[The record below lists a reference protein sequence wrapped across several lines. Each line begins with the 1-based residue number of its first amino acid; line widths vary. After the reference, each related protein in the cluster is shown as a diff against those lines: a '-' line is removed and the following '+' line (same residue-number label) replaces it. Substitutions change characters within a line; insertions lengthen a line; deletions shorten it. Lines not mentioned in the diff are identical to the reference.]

1 MSRSR
6 IPAVALDHRL
16 MLQVAIVVVSSK
28 ILAGEP
34 DTGREALER
43 LVSDLPGKMVGYVVG
58 PDDRTWIR
66 EHLVRLCDESRPDVI
81 LTVGGTGVRPT
92 DWAPEATRDVIDK
105 EVPGIGEA
113 MRQASIKKVFT
124 AMLSRGTAGIRKDT
138 LIINL
143 PGSAQGAKDN
153 LAVVLPV
160 LEHTVEKIKAVKR

>member
-1 MSRSR
+1 
-6 IPAVALDHRL
+6 
-16 MLQVAIVVVSSK
+16 MLHVAIVVVSSK

-34 DTGREALER
+34 DTGREALEQM
-43 LVSDLPGKMVGYVVG
+43 VSDLPGKVVAYEVG

-66 EHLVRLCDESRPDVI
+66 DHLVNLCDDSRPDVV

-92 DWAPEATRDVIDK
+92 DWAPEATRDVIEK

-113 MRQASIKKVFT
+113 MRQASVKKVLT

-143 PGSAQGAKDN
+143 PGSAKGAKHN
-153 LAVVLPV
+153 LAVILPV
-160 LEHTVEKIKAVKR
+160 LEHTVEKMKAVKR